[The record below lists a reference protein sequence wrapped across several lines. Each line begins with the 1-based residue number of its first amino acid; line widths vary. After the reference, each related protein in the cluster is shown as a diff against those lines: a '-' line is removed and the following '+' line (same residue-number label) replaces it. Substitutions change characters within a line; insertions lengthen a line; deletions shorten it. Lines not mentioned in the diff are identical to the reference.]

1 MNKKILSIIIF
12 SLLWCNVAFA
22 AVKDWIKTDHNISY
36 YLKKDWALT
45 FVNAFK
51 GFSDDEVVYTLQR
64 SKLIISCKTRGSKHR
79 RETCYKPADQ

>member
-1 MNKKILSIIIF
+1 MKKII
-12 SLLWCNVAFA
+12 SLVIASFMFCNIGFA
-22 AVKDWIKTDHNISY
+22 ERAWVKTDYTISY
-36 YLKKDWALT
+36 YLKNDWALT